1 MNNPVI
7 FYDGVCGFCNRSV
20 RIILAHD
27 RDGVFRFAPLQS
39 SFGQA
44 LTKRHPQLL
53 GVDSIVLLETQNG
66 IERVSIKSD
75 AVLRV
80 AALLGGGWRVFLLA
94 RLIPVRF
101 RNLFYDLFARNR
113 YRLFGKYEVCPL
125 PSQEVRERFLDL

>member
-44 LTKRHPQLL
+44 LMRRHPQLL
-53 GVDSIVLLETQNG
+53 GIDSIVLLETQNG